1 MRLPPAPGVYVVE
14 LLNDDPMSV
23 NADRIDIAERC
34 IFVNRIN
41 CKFGQAVNLA
51 RRQRNYEKT
60 FGAQNVNFIY
70 FHETLHYAEIE
81 RLAKTR
87 LSEYRITGR
96 TGRPTEWL
104 KGITANQVSE
114 LVRQLAQSIQ
124 PALLATEVSCKTTD
138 ADHPV
143 EIATRPALISPSQI
157 VGAAHY
163 LVSNGMHLDLLRELH
178 HSSRRTETFQSTISY
193 FSKKSDIRDKNIVY
207 GARLAY
213 VASEHQKT
221 GRAFDALVKDALQ
234 RYPTDA

>member
-1 MRLPPAPGVYVVE
+1 MCRRP
-14 LLNDDPMSV
+14 
-23 NADRIDIAERC
+23 AERIANDAEDTGRHC
-34 IFVNRIN
+34 QDGCNPLV
-41 CKFGQAVNLA
+41 GGHVTAA
-51 RRQRNYEKT
+51 RR
-60 FGAQNVNFIY
+60 GGLNFAGPTIY